1 MDTVQKMRVAFRD
14 FFYWALVGETTDPEV
29 ASTCTAACGEITEM
43 CCATILMKKDT
54 TNFYEKHCINQGV
67 VQANFAATIGDYDV
81 SMKCDSMSSGAVM
94 KAASFAV
101 AGIAALALY

>member
-1 MDTVQKMRVAFRD
+1 MRVAFRD

-29 ASTCTAACGEITEM
+29 ASTCTSACGEITNM
-43 CCATILMKKDT
+43 CCATILMKNDKI
-54 TNFYEKHCINQGV
+54 NSYEKHCINQGV

-81 SMKCDSMSSGAVM
+81 SMKCDSMSSGAIM
-94 KAASFAV
+94 KAASFGI